1 MKNIALIACSN
12 GYGHT
17 RRILCISSAFRE
29 IGYNTVIFAEI
40 EKVKKLCKIMG
51 ISCPTTIDFNTQTDL
66 KFQLHKKIPNWI
78 NRIKNLDNFD
88 YVISDNLLEILELRK
103 DSLIS
108 GSFLWHKSLSN
119 FPENK
124 KKYYQRLIE
133 KYNPKIFSSSFFT
146 SDYLKEYKNLYEV
159 GLFALGEKRKG
170 IKKNILISAGKGGNV
185 NQLTKSFILKVSKN
199 PKPNFINKLYIEPN
213 TYKKDMPK
221 WIQPAKY
228 TDKMYS
234 SLSSAIIRPG
244 AGTITDCIIN
254 NVRMFCF
261 YEEGNFEMKSNSIK
275 IQNSNLG
282 YNSVE
287 IKKAWE
293 DSLKWNQSKIGLNG
307 FKNID
312 LNGSQSIVKIILNS

>member
-1 MKNIALIACSN
+1 MKNVALIACSN

-29 IGYNTVIFAEI
+29 IGFNTVIFAEI

-51 ISCPTTIDFNTQTDL
+51 ISFPTTIDFDTQTDL
-66 KFQLHKKIPNWI
+66 KFQLDEKIPNWI
-78 NRIKNLDNFD
+78 NKMKNLDHFD
-88 YVISDNLLEILELRK
+88 YVISDNLLEILELRE
-103 DSLIS
+103 DALIS

-124 KKYYQRLIE
+124 KKYYHRLIQ

-146 SDYLKEYKNLYEV
+146 SDYLKEYENLYEV
-159 GLFALGEKRKG
+159 GLFKIGEKETR
-170 IKKNILISAGKGGNV
+170 IKENILISSGKGGRV
-185 NQLTKSFILKVSKN
+185 NHITKSFILEISKN
-199 PKPNFINKLYIEPN
+199 PKPNSINKLYVEPN
-213 TYKKDMPK
+213 TYNKLMPK

-228 TDKMYS
+228 SNRMYS

-244 AGTITDCIIN
+244 VGTITDCIIN

-261 YEEGNFEMKSNSIK
+261 YEESNFEMKSNSIR

-282 YNSVE
+282 YNSVK

-293 DSLKWNQSKIGLNG
+293 DALKWNQSKIGLNG
-307 FKNID
+307 FKNIG
-312 LNGSQSIVKIILNS
+312 LNGSESIVRIILNS